1 MKKYMTIVLAVLVT
15 LALRGCGNAAAKDS
29 SLYAQGLDV
38 ANLVVQAAQSDAY
51 LDQLSGN
58 SSLREILEDAA
69 QGDYSTPKAVYEL
82 RFSSLPEESDTLP
95 KPLAKALHQRLLP
108 TMISRLNAAAGAE
121 TLAAASVCTMGK
133 TFVASNVTE
142 DVLYLYQYE
151 TGYPIAVIFT
161 PGEGG
166 AVSASGCFLLCPDV
180 PQQGTAEEIAD
191 SFAQILGISAPQVTA
206 VSP

>member
-1 MKKYMTIVLAVLVT
+1 MKKYMIIVLAVLVT
-15 LALRGCGNAAAKDS
+15 LALCGCGNVAAKDS

-38 ANLVVQAAQSDAY
+38 ANLVVQASQSDAY
-51 LDQLSGN
+51 LDQVSV
-58 SSLREILEDAA
+58 SSPLREILEDAA

-82 RFSSLPEESDTLP
+82 RFSSLPVETDTLP
-95 KPLAKALHQRLLP
+95 EPLAKACRQRLLP
-108 TMISRLNAAAGAE
+108 ALVSQINATAGAE
-121 TLAAASVCTMGK
+121 TLAAAIVCTMSK

-142 DVLYLYQYE
+142 DMLYLYQYE
-151 TGYPIAVIFT
+151 TGCPIAVSFT
-161 PGEGG
+161 AGEDG

-191 SFAQILGISAPQVTA
+191 SFARILGISAPQVTA

>member
-1 MKKYMTIVLAVLVT
+1 MKKYMTIILAVLVT
-15 LALRGCGNAAAKDS
+15 LALCGCGNAAAKDS
-29 SLYAQGLDV
+29 SLYTQGLDV
-38 ANLVVQAAQSDAY
+38 ANLVVQAVQSEAY
-51 LDQLSGN
+51 LDQVSV
-58 SSLREILEDAA
+58 SSPLREILEDAA
-69 QGDYSTPKAVYEL
+69 QGDYSSPKAVYEL
-82 RFSSLPEESDTLP
+82 RFSSLPVETDTLP
-95 KPLAKALHQRLLP
+95 EPLAKACRQRLLP

-121 TLAAASVCTMGK
+121 TLAAASVCTMVK